1 MYVLILNR
9 VRIMAKLFNFILV
22 ITILVSGCIDK
33 VKNETKY
40 QMKELFINPE
50 GLFKTNAYTQ
60 IVTTEGGR
68 TIYISGQIPFN
79 EKGELVGK
87 DSLEA
92 QINQVFKN
100 INTALKSVRATFND
114 VVKVTYYIKNYNP
127 EYLPLIR
134 EMRSKYFN
142 KENPPSASLVGVQS
156 LFIEDVLIE
165 VEVVAHT
172 N

>member
-1 MYVLILNR
+1 MVKPFY
-9 VRIMAKLFNFILV
+9 FILV
-22 ITILVSGCIDK
+22 VLISLNGCQNK
-33 VKNETKY
+33 VEHKES
-40 QMKELFINPE
+40 MKRQFINPE

-60 IVTTEGGR
+60 IVTTGGGK

-79 EKGELVGK
+79 KKGELVGK
-87 DSLEA
+87 DSLNV

-100 INTALKSVRATFND
+100 INTALTSVNATFND
-114 VVKVTYYIKNYNP
+114 VIKVTYYIKNYNP
-127 EYLPLIR
+127 QYLPLIR

-156 LFIEDVLIE
+156 LFLEDVLIE
-165 VEVVAHT
+165 VEVVAHI

>member
-1 MYVLILNR
+1 MVKLFYLIL
-9 VRIMAKLFNFILV
+9 V
-22 ITILVSGCIDK
+22 VSISLNGC
-33 VKNETKY
+33 KNDFEN
-40 QMKELFINPE
+40 KEPLRQEFINPKE
-50 GLFKTNAYTQ
+50 LFKTNAYTQ
-60 IVTTEGGR
+60 IVTTEGGK
-68 TIYISGQIPFN
+68 TIYISGQIPIN

-87 DSLEA
+87 DSLSV

-100 INTALKSVRATFND
+100 INTALKSVNATFND
-114 VVKVTYYIKNYNP
+114 VIKVTYYIKNYKP

-156 LFIEDVLIE
+156 LFLDDILIE
-165 VEVVAHT
+165 VEVVAHI

>member
-1 MYVLILNR
+1 MN
-9 VRIMAKLFNFILV
+9 K
-22 ITILVSGCIDK
+22 
-33 VKNETKY
+33 
-40 QMKELFINPE
+40 QFINPE

-60 IVTTEGGR
+60 IVTVEGGK

-87 DSLEA
+87 DSLGV

-100 INTALKSVRATFND
+100 IDIALKSVNASFND
-114 VVKVTYYIKNYNP
+114 VIKVTYYIKNYKP
-127 EYLPLIR
+127 EYLPLVR

-142 KENPPSASLVGVQS
+142 KENPPSASLAGVQS
-156 LFIEDVLIE
+156 LFLKDVLIE
-165 VEVVAHT
+165 VEVVAQT

>member
-1 MYVLILNR
+1 MRKLSSILFVGSILI
-9 VRIMAKLFNFILV
+9 I
-22 ITILVSGCIDK
+22 GCQNKIEK
-33 VKNETKY
+33 QGPSNK
-40 QMKELFINPE
+40 QFINPE
-50 GLFKTNAYTQ
+50 GLSKTDAYTH
-60 IVTTEGGR
+60 IVTVEGGK

-87 DSLEA
+87 DSLGV

-100 INTALKSVRATFND
+100 IDIALKSVNATFND
-114 VVKVTYYIKNYNP
+114 VIKVTYYIKNYKT

-134 EMRSKYFN
+134 EMRSKYFS

-156 LFIEDVLIE
+156 LFLKDVLVE
-165 VEVVAHT
+165 VEVVAQI